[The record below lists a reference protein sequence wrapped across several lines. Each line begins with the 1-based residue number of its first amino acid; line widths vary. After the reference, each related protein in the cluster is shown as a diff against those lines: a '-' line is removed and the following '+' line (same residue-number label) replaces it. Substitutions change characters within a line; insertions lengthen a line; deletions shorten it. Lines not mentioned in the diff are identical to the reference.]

1 MRQYLRKAIPLSSQ
15 QQTFRHKASLVGFV
29 RRRYQLP
36 ITVLLIAVTPAAM
49 LAQRAQVYRGF
60 INLNLGTQAISTAF
74 DDNVVFTEFAEQGD
88 FTAIYRIPTGSV
100 LDIDG
105 GVRLPMNLGV
115 AVGITRFHQTNGAD
129 VDARIPHPFYFSRN
143 RSIAGNTSGLDRR
156 EIALHL
162 SARWFLPTRDPI
174 EFSVF
179 GGPTFFSLAQELV
192 AGVQFDH
199 TYPYNSATFN
209 STSTHETSKT
219 VFGYHLGTD
228 IGYFFSPN
236 VGIGALIRFSQ
247 ASTTLPSSD
256 GEDVSLN
263 VGGIYL
269 TGGLRLRF

>member
-1 MRQYLRKAIPLSSQ
+1 M
-15 QQTFRHKASLVGFV
+15 GFV
-29 RRRYQLP
+29 QRCCQFA
-36 ITVLLIAVTPAAM
+36 ITALLIVVTPAAM
-49 LAQRAQVYRGF
+49 QAQTAQAYKSF
-60 INLNLGTQAISTAF
+60 ISLNVGTQTVSTAF

-88 FTAIYRIPTGSV
+88 FTAIYRIPTGSA

-105 GVRLPMNLGV
+105 GLRLPMNLGV
-115 AVGITRFHQTNGAD
+115 AVGITRFYQTSGAD
-129 VDARIPHPFYFSRN
+129 IDARIPHPFYFSRN
-143 RSIAGNTSGLDRR
+143 RPIAGNTSGLNRR

-219 VFGYHLGTD
+219 VFGCHLGTD
-228 IGYFFSPN
+228 VGYFFSPN
-236 VGIGALIRFSQ
+236 AGIGALIRFSH

-256 GEDVSLN
+256 GENVPLN